1 VDHSSVQT
9 LLREGIAAA
18 KLVPWPFWI
27 PAWLY
32 IIHQLFANAMLGELI
47 QEDVVIA
54 TVNVFAHLG
63 GAGGGLLF
71 IYFFLHPEIFA
82 QRR

>member
-1 VDHSSVQT
+1 MAAYLFLYSDQRILT
-9 LLREGIAAA
+9 LITPI
-18 KLVPWPFWI
+18 PWLFWI
-27 PAWLY
+27 PAWVY
-32 IIHQLFANAMLGELI
+32 IIHQLLANALLGELI
-47 QEDVVIA
+47 QEDVAVT

-63 GAGGGLLF
+63 GAAGGLLF